1 MKPSTL
7 SLFEQ
12 EMHDQV
18 AAARDAVA
26 HAARR
31 NDPLLLQAAEAHLE
45 ALVDL
50 ARRNG
55 VAVDDLATADD
66 APLAVP
72 AG

>member
-1 MKPSTL
+1 MNAPEMKPSTK

-18 AAARDAVA
+18 SAARDAVTEA
-26 HAARR
+26 IQRS
-31 NDPLLLQAAEAHLE
+31 DPLLLQAAQSHLE
-45 ALVDL
+45 SLVDL

-55 VAVDDLATADD
+55 VIVGE
-66 APLAVP
+66 PLAAP